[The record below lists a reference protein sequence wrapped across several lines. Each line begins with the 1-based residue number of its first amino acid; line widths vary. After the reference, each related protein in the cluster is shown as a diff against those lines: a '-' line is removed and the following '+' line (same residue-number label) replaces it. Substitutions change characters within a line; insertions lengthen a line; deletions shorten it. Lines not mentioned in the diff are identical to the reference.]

1 MQMENIEQ
9 KATLS
14 PGEKT
19 QGEAITTTEKFVKT
33 KGEMGGLNGTCMWT
47 YMASTHDLSGEQL
60 NQLQQAM
67 IPAKI
72 QGKRGTL
79 VRVFDPNSCEAK
91 VIVIKDFD
99 SLNQYPQQILYE
111 GYFFGQGGGSGI
123 NVEKRKGTG
132 PSLLEQM
139 LQEGSITEVGMIVED
154 STGMKWLKGFGKFL
168 MMGGF
173 LLVIVL
179 AALIFIAIS
188 VLTK

>member
-1 MQMENIEQ
+1 MENNKQ
-9 KATLS
+9 KTTLKA
-14 PGEKT
+14 GEKT
-19 QGEAITTTEKFVKT
+19 EGEAITTTEKFVKT
-33 KGEMGGLNGTCMWT
+33 KGEMGGLNGTCMWP
-47 YMASTHDLSGEQL
+47 YMASTHALSGEQL
-60 NQLQQAM
+60 IQLQQAM
-67 IPAKI
+67 IPAKV

-91 VIVIKDFD
+91 GIEIKGFD
-99 SLNQYPQQILYE
+99 SLNQYPQLILYE

-139 LQEGSITEVGMIVED
+139 LQEGSITEVGMIVDD

-173 LLVIVL
+173 LLILVL
-179 AALIFIAIS
+179 AAVIFITVS